1 MHGYSHNYLR
11 TCHNSGEAEEVQSFK
26 KCHFFSPELPNTVVL
41 GTTDIVDVTLWG
53 TRLRDQ
59 EDALTAKMVPETQ
72 SYYPFALLGQEGW
85 EALDPFLP
93 MEVGRYTSQ
102 VIHNFPFCIHSASN
116 ITFTG
121 LNVH

>member
-1 MHGYSHNYLR
+1 MHGYNHNYLF
-11 TCHNSGEAEEVQSFK
+11 TCHTSGETEEGQSFK

-102 VIHNFPFCIHSASN
+102 VIHISPLCM
-116 ITFTG
+116 
-121 LNVH
+121 